1 MKIRLFIGKK
11 YNPFQLKLPNKVFKK
26 IISILIKLDIQ
37 CHFAMVFKNYIRW
50 YLKINIRWYLK
61 INIRLLS

>member
-37 CHFAMVFKNYIRW
+37 CHFAMVFKNQYPLVFKNQ
-50 YLKINIRWYLK
+50 YSLVFKNQY
-61 INIRLLS
+61 